1 MNYDFNVDLRGE
13 ILEKEG
19 TASVG
24 EKLYKDAFEKI
35 PQEKR
40 DRILNVAIEEFANN
54 GFENTSIQQI
64 ARKSGISVGSVY
76 KYFENKERLFS
87 FVVHSGMSSLE
98 ELLQSLMDSEEDILV
113 KAETIIRELISF
125 SRKHPQM
132 IKLYCQL
139 TSGDNSEYLNG
150 VSQRIEAIS
159 ASVYTVTISKAQET
173 GDVRKDINP
182 AFFAFLLDN
191 IFMMLQFTAA
201 CDYYKERFFI
211 YNGIQVEDSEE
222 LIVDQTLKF
231 LKAAFNF
238 K

>member
-1 MNYDFNVDLRGE
+1 MATNKPQDQNLH
-13 ILEKEG
+13 LCK
-19 TASVG
+19 A
-24 EKLYKDAFEKI
+24 AFDKI

-64 ARKSGISVGSVY
+64 AKKSGISVGSVY
-76 KYFENKERLFS
+76 KYFENKETLFS
-87 FVVHSGMSSLE
+87 MVVHQGMSSLE
-98 ELLQSLMDSEEDILV
+98 ELLKSLADSSEDILV
-113 KAETIIRELISF
+113 KAEKIIRELLKY
-125 SRKHPQM
+125 SRKNSAL

-139 TSGDNSEYLNG
+139 TTSDKSEFLNG
-150 VSQRIEAIS
+150 ISQRIEAVS

-173 GDVRKDINP
+173 GDVRNDINP

-191 IFMMLQFTAA
+191 IFMMLQFTSA

-211 YNGIQVEDSEE
+211 YTGKQATESDD
-222 LIVDQTLKF
+222 LIVEQTLKF